1 MRWIRQPAA
10 APLHLCDIAA
20 APHTQK
26 HLLRSPGQDAS
37 TPRPALHAPQRH
49 SRLSTA
55 TQKHLTPPRVHSR
68 RPLSG
73 LPAPAPPRY
82 LRAAPPPELR
92 ADPRPRRP
100 SPRPH
105 GSGKRGARSR
115 GCARHRG
122 SPASSAAGRRT
133 TVPRM
138 PRGRSRQAL
147 GGTCSEDAC
156 RGSEH
161 ACRREACEAGGARRP
176 LALRA
181 VLREGVSGASVGCEG
196 GCAAVRARTSGC
208 GVVCRNRGTGTRL
221 SAHAWCSL
229 SAVGVGLL
237 SVADSVLLGAAS
249 LRARYALTPGVTGAL
264 SVAFF

>member
-49 SRLSTA
+49 SRLATA

-92 ADPRPRRP
+92 ADPRTPGPAGPHPAPTEAASAVPGHVAARGIVGAPPPPRREGELP
-100 SPRPH
+100 SPECP
-105 GSGKRGARSR
+105 
-115 GCARHRG
+115 
-122 SPASSAAGRRT
+122 AAGA
-133 TVPRM
+133 
-138 PRGRSRQAL
+138 GR
-147 GGTCSEDAC
+147 
-156 RGSEH
+156 H
-161 ACRREACEAGGARRP
+161 WAGR
-176 LALRA
+176 ALR
-181 VLREGVSGASVGCEG
+181 
-196 GCAAVRARTSGC
+196 
-208 GVVCRNRGTGTRL
+208 
-221 SAHAWCSL
+221 
-229 SAVGVGLL
+229 
-237 SVADSVLLGAAS
+237 
-249 LRARYALTPGVTGAL
+249 TPAGAL
-264 SVAFF
+264 SMRVGARLVRRVEPGGRWRCGLF